1 VVTFNGAL
9 SPEALARE
17 TGTVLTALARQVG
30 PAVNWLGSVFV
41 VLSLGMACIHISL
54 GLLFLVEERLPATVE
69 SRLGQRGRFLLT
81 ISPVVA
87 VFLLA
92 EWLTI
97 TGRGSFAGLLGFV
110 GVIALPLLGG
120 IFPVLLLA
128 ATRRKGDFVPGLVL
142 RPLGNPIVL
151 GGTYLLFLGS
161 ILVYGLFI
169 FEGVVERIATLLVG
183 VAVLV
188 VTAIMLQR
196 GALKKRLVVELRED
210 QSLNGRS
217 VFNLT
222 GNGQPITAD
231 VRLVYAHG
239 ERQVQ
244 AASGQIPIFS
254 ALRSAI
260 FQVPAAEASE
270 VKTWVHKITPEWNS
284 EGQPALLTLH
294 CGKEERELDLNVSG
308 GQVVLPIDGDTCRL
322 EITLPDLS

>member
-1 VVTFNGAL
+1 
-9 SPEALARE
+9 
-17 TGTVLTALARQVG
+17 
-30 PAVNWLGSVFV
+30 
-41 VLSLGMACIHISL
+41 MACIHISL
-54 GLLFLVEERLPATVE
+54 GLLFLVEERLPPRAE
-69 SRLGQRGRFLLT
+69 GRLGERGRFLLT

-169 FEGVVERIATLLVG
+169 FEGIIERVATLLVAG
-183 VAVLV
+183 AVLV
-188 VTAIMLQR
+188 VTAIMLRR

-210 QSLNGRS
+210 QSLDGQSIFS
-217 VFNLT
+217 VT
-222 GNGQPITAD
+222 GSGQPIAAD
-231 VRLVYAHG
+231 VRLAYAHG
-239 ERQVQ
+239 QRQFQ
-244 AASGQIPIFS
+244 AATGEIPSFP
-254 ALRSAI
+254 ALRTAT
-260 FQVPAAEASE
+260 FEVPAAEASE
-270 VKTWVHKITPEWNS
+270 VKTWTHRITPEWHS
-284 EGQPALLTLH
+284 EGLPAQLTVH
-294 CGKEERELDLNVSG
+294 CGEELREVDLSVSG
-308 GQVVLPIDGDTCRL
+308 GQVVLPIDCDTCRL
-322 EITLPDLS
+322 EIAPTDLS